1 MKRTMSATLG
11 AFHAPYDSFPIP
23 FPSHHPI
30 TSVAQNA
37 ISSIDFIANNSLAKL
52 LSVTGVTGCV
62 FPHSAA
68 LNRGGCWTI
77 RAKLGIMTSYGSFS
91 FGQTNVDD
99 APGTQKDRCAGIG
112 FLSIPF
118 V

>member
-11 AFHAPYDSFPIP
+11 AFHAPYDSSPTVNQ
-23 FPSHHPI
+23 I

-68 LNRGGCWTI
+68 LNHGDCWTI
-77 RAKLGIMTSYGSFS
+77 RVKLGIMTSYGSFS
-91 FGQTNVDD
+91 F
-99 APGTQKDRCAGIG
+99 
-112 FLSIPF
+112 
-118 V
+118 